1 MTMSKPMDFAELGSL
16 REVIAS
22 SPIVLRPPTL
32 AMRLA
37 EWETTRTSNDVDE
50 VILAWLVSHA
60 EPAHR
65 RFDA

>member
-1 MTMSKPMDFAELGSL
+1 MTMSKPMDFAELDSL

-22 SPIVLRPPTL
+22 SQIVLRPRSL

-37 EWETTRTSNDVDE
+37 DWEATRTSEDVDE

-65 RFDA
+65 RLDA